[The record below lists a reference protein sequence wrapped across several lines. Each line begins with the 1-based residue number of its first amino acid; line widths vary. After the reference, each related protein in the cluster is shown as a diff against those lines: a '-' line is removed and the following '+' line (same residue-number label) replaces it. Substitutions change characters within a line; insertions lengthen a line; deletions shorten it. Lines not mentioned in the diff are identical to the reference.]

1 MNANLFQK
9 CRAIL
14 IFVCLSM
21 SLQAQD
27 LHFTNY
33 NYTPLYFNPANTG
46 GFAGT
51 IRLSGIYRDQ
61 FRSFITEAFQ
71 TNSLSVDSP
80 IMKGI
85 GDFHWIGAGLNLYS
99 DKAGAI
105 SLTNSGIQGSVAYHI
120 SGDKSYTNIFTIGV
134 QYGMVQRK
142 VDASRA
148 VFGDSQ
154 GGSSLDLNLIQNLN
168 ENYGDFNVGIGYTS
182 NFSKTSSFHLGAAV
196 MHLLQPDFRLD
207 GSPARNEIDRRL
219 NFDARLSTALTDNFT
234 LIPTAYVSLYK
245 NNKNIALQLNSS
257 LQLNKKKKKKSRSR
271 SQETTKSKSP
281 IVLNMGVGLRA
292 GDAIQFL
299 FGTYFKGWD
308 IGLAYD
314 LTISDASAYN
324 NGFGG
329 IELGISRIINIE
341 KKPERTPAIFCPRL

>member
-1 MNANLFQK
+1 MSANLFQK
-9 CRAIL
+9 CKAIVL
-14 IFVCLSM
+14 FICLSLC
-21 SLQAQD
+21 LQAQD

-33 NYTPLYFNPANTG
+33 KYAPLYLNPANTG

-61 FRSFITEAFQ
+61 FRSFITEAYQ

-80 IMKGI
+80 FMKGL
-85 GDFHWIGAGLNLYS
+85 GDYHWIGGGLNLYS

-105 SLTNSGIQGSVAYHI
+105 SLTNSGIQGSLAYHI
-120 SGDKSYTNIFTIGV
+120 SGDKNYTNIFTIGL

-142 VDASRA
+142 VDASKAR
-148 VFGDSQ
+148 FGDSQ
-154 GGSSLDLNLIQNLN
+154 TMASMDLNLIQNLN
-168 ENYGDFNVGIGYTS
+168 VNYGDFNVGIGYTS
-182 NFSKTSSFHLGAAV
+182 NFSKTSSFHVGAAV
-196 MHLLQPDFRLD
+196 MHLFQPNFRLN
-207 GSPARNEIDRRL
+207 GGTARNEINRRINL
-219 NFDARLSTALTDNFT
+219 DARLSTALTDNFT

-245 NNKNIALQLNSS
+245 NNRNIALQLNSS
-257 LQLNKKKKKKSRSR
+257 LALNKKKKKKSRSR
-271 SQETTKSKSP
+271 TQETAPKTP

-299 FGTYFKGWD
+299 FGTYYKGWD

-314 LTISDASAYN
+314 LTISEASAYN

-329 IELGISRIINIE
+329 IELGITRVINIE
-341 KKPERTPAIFCPRL
+341 KKPERTPSIFCPRL